1 MRFSRQD
8 TTYAALE
15 EYLKQAREVAR
26 EQGKPEAEKQLAEA
40 LEKLAGGS
48 LNLVILGQFKRGK
61 STLINAL
68 IGAPVLPMG
77 VIPLTSIATK
87 ICYGDEVT
95 ARVRFQNGNERRISV
110 DEVPEYVTEAQNPL
124 NKKQVESVEITYP
137 SPYLRHGVVLV
148 DTPGVGSVHRHNT
161 DVAYQWLAKA
171 DAALFLVSADP
182 PISKE
187 EVDFLQAV
195 TGFAGK
201 IFFVQNKVDRLTPAE
216 QEEALDFC
224 RSVLTPLFPGQEVRI
239 YPLSAKLALEGK
251 LENDEEKLKNSLL
264 PELERDLGGFL
275 LRGKAEILAVSVCK
289 AGLRTVNELEL
300 ALAIERKALS
310 ISQAE
315 LEEKA
320 LALDRFL
327 LEVEQEK
334 KDMPVLLDAEVKGIL
349 TALENDLGRTKK
361 ELSALLISELEEKVA
376 HSSGK
381 KLALLEQELAAEQ
394 RAQIVELM
402 EHFRETEAGK
412 VQEEFTRVQ
421 RRFSERTE
429 DTLQRVHKLV
439 AELFAVDI
447 KPVGV
452 VEALAARADFYYKLD
467 EEPPFFPIEPK
478 TLRRFLPLG
487 IARRLLLNEMKN
499 KAVQLV
505 DRQCGRVRHDFV
517 LRLEDTA
524 RVFKNSLIETIAG
537 LTEGLKGALA
547 AARERRAKEGPAAE
561 EAAHNLARQIAE
573 LQRIRD
579 GLEKIQ
585 ADFSDALLSR
595 PEGAEAS

>member
-26 EQGKPEAEKQLAEA
+26 EE
-40 LEKLAGGS
+40 
-48 LNLVILGQFKRGK
+48 
-61 STLINAL
+61 
-68 IGAPVLPMG
+68 
-77 VIPLTSIATK
+77 
-87 ICYGDEVT
+87 
-95 ARVRFQNGNERRISV
+95 
-110 DEVPEYVTEAQNPL
+110 
-124 NKKQVESVEITYP
+124 
-137 SPYLRHGVVLV
+137 
-148 DTPGVGSVHRHNT
+148 
-161 DVAYQWLAKA
+161 
-171 DAALFLVSADP
+171 
-182 PISKE
+182 
-187 EVDFLQAV
+187 
-195 TGFAGK
+195 
-201 IFFVQNKVDRLTPAE
+201 
-216 QEEALDFC
+216 
-224 RSVLTPLFPGQEVRI
+224 
-239 YPLSAKLALEGK
+239 
-251 LENDEEKLKNSLL
+251 
-264 PELERDLGGFL
+264 
-275 LRGKAEILAVSVCK
+275 GKAEFFLQGKANILALSVCK
-289 AGLRTVNELEL
+289 AGLRTLNEVEL
-300 ALAIERKALS
+300 AVEKKALS

-315 LEEKA
+315 LKEKA
-320 LALDRFL
+320 LNRFL

-334 KDMPVLLDAEVKGIL
+334 KDMHVLLDAEVKGIL

-421 RRFSERTE
+421 RRFSERTK

-447 KPVGV
+447 KPVGI

-585 ADFSDALLSR
+585 ADFSDTLLSR